1 MYMGL
6 EHHIII
12 IGGGLAGLTSAIHLS
27 RAGLRVSLIE
37 KNTYPRH
44 KVCGEYIS
52 NEVLPYLQWLHA
64 DPAELAPADISSL
77 LLSAANGKTIT
88 APLPL
93 GGFGVSRYTL
103 DHFLL
108 RKALA
113 AGTQLITDTVTDVQY
128 EGDHCMVYTKS
139 HAPLAGTV
147 VLGAFGK
154 RSTLDQRLS
163 RSFLRKPAPWLAVK
177 GHYEGP
183 FPDGQV
189 ALHNFPG
196 GYCGVSK
203 TETGALNI
211 CYLVQMDS
219 FRHYRDIDQHR
230 EAVLFK
236 NHHLKTIFNNSRP
249 LFDQPLAIS
258 QISFEQKTKVEQHM
272 LLTGDTAG
280 LIHPLCGN
288 GMAMAIHSARLAA
301 TTVLRFC
308 NDASYDRSRM
318 EADYARE
325 WDKAFSRRMKMGR
338 LLNNLFLK
346 DRLSTWLVQQ
356 MASLPAVLPFIIR
369 QTHGRPKDFA
379 I

>member
-12 IGGGLAGLTSAIHLS
+12 IGGGLAGLTSAIHLA
-27 RAGLRVSLIE
+27 REGMPVSLIE

-52 NEVLPYLQWLHA
+52 NEILPYLQWLDA
-64 DPAELAPADISSL
+64 DPAVLAPADISRL
-77 LLSAANGKTIT
+77 LLSAANGKTISAT
-88 APLPL
+88 LPL
-93 GGFGVSRYTL
+93 GGFGISRYTL

-108 RKALA
+108 GKALA
-113 AGTQLITDTVTDVQY
+113 AGVQLITDTVTDVEY
-128 EGDHCMVYTKS
+128 RDDRCVVKMKT
-139 HAPLAGTV
+139 HAPLTGTIA
-147 VLGAFGK
+147 LGAFGK

-163 RSFLRKPAPWLAVK
+163 RAFLRKPAPWLAVK
-177 GHYEGP
+177 GHYEGA
-183 FPDGQV
+183 FPDGLV

-219 FRHYRDIDQHR
+219 FRRYGDIDRHR
-230 EAVLFK
+230 EEVLYR

-258 QISFEQKTKVEQHM
+258 QISFGQKTKVEQHM
-272 LLTGDTAG
+272 LMTGDTAG

-288 GMAMAIHSARLAA
+288 GMAMAIHSARIAA
-301 TTVLRFC
+301 TVVLRYC
-308 NDASYDRSRM
+308 HDAGYDRQRM
-318 EADYARE
+318 ETEYTRE
-325 WDKAFSRRMKMGR
+325 WEKAFSYRMKMGR

-356 MASLPAVLPFIIR
+356 MASVPAILPFIIR
-369 QTHGRPKDFA
+369 QTHGKYLA

>member
-12 IGGGLAGLTSAIHLS
+12 VGGGLAGLTSAIHLS

-52 NEVLPYLQWLHA
+52 NEVLPYLQWLGA
-64 DPAELAPADISSL
+64 DPAELAPADISRL
-77 LLSAANGKTIT
+77 LLSAANGKTIS

-93 GGFGVSRYTL
+93 GGFGVSRYTM

-128 EGDHCMVYTKS
+128 QDDHCVVYTKA
-139 HAPLAGTV
+139 HAPLTGTV

-163 RSFLRKPAPWLAVK
+163 RVFLRKPAPWLAVK
-177 GHYEGP
+177 GHYEGA
-183 FPDGQV
+183 FPDGLV

-196 GYCGVSK
+196 GYCGISK

-219 FRHYRDIDQHR
+219 FRRYGDIDQHR
-230 EAVLFK
+230 EAVLFR
-236 NHHLKTIFNNSRP
+236 NHHLKAIFDNSRP
-249 LFDQPLAIS
+249 LFEEPLAIS

-288 GMAMAIHSARLAA
+288 GMAMAVHSARMAA
-301 TTVLRFC
+301 TVVLRFC
-308 NDASYDRSRM
+308 NDAAYDRKRM

-325 WDKAFSRRMKMGR
+325 WERAFSHRMKMGR

-369 QTHGRPKDFA
+369 QTHGNL
-379 I
+379 II

>member
-1 MYMGL
+1 MGL

-52 NEVLPYLQWLHA
+52 NEVLPYLQWLNA
-64 DPAELAPADISSL
+64 DPAELAPAAISRL
-77 LLSAANGKTIT
+77 LLSAANGKTIS

-93 GGFGVSRYTL
+93 GGFGVSRYTM

-108 RKALA
+108 RRALA

-128 EGDHCMVYTKS
+128 QHDHCVVYTKS
-139 HAPLAGTV
+139 HAPLTGTV

-163 RSFLRKPAPWLAVK
+163 RTFLRKPAPWLAVK
-177 GHYEGP
+177 GHYEGA
-183 FPDGQV
+183 FPDGLV

-196 GYCGVSK
+196 GYCGISK

-219 FRHYRDIDQHR
+219 FRRYGDIDQHR
-230 EAVLFK
+230 EAVLFR

-249 LFDQPLAIS
+249 LFDHPLAIS

-288 GMAMAIHSARLAA
+288 GMAMAIHSARMAA
-301 TTVLRFC
+301 TAVLRFC
-308 NDASYDRSRM
+308 NDAAYDRNRM

-325 WDKAFSRRMKMGR
+325 WGQAFNHRMKMGR

-369 QTHGRPKDFA
+369 QTHGNL
-379 I
+379 II

>member
-1 MYMGL
+1 MGL

-12 IGGGLAGLTSAIHLS
+12 IGGGLAGLTSAIHLC
-27 RAGLRVSLIE
+27 RAGLRVTLIE

-52 NEVLPYLQWLHA
+52 NEVLPYLQWLDA
-64 DPAELAPADISSL
+64 DPAVLAPAPISRL

-108 RKALA
+108 NKALA
-113 AGTQLITDTVTDVQY
+113 AGMQLITDTVTGVQY
-128 EGDHCMVYTKS
+128 HGDYSEVYTKTQGMIT
-139 HAPLAGTV
+139 GTV

-154 RSTLDQRLS
+154 RSNLDQRLS
-163 RSFLRKPAPWLAVK
+163 RAFLRKPAPWLAVK
-177 GHYEGP
+177 AHYAGT
-183 FPDGQV
+183 FPDGLV

-196 GYCGVSK
+196 GYCGISK

-211 CYLVQMDS
+211 CYLVQTDS
-219 FRHYRDIDQHR
+219 FRPYGDIDQHR
-230 EAVLFK
+230 EAVLFR
-236 NHHLKTIFNNSRP
+236 NRHLKEIFTQSRP

-258 QISFEQKTKVEQHM
+258 QVSFEQKTKVEQHI

-288 GMAMAIHSARLAA
+288 GMAMAIHSARMAA
-301 TTVLRFC
+301 TAILRYC
-308 NDASYDRSRM
+308 NDAAYDRRRM
-318 EADYARE
+318 ETDYRRE
-325 WDKAFSRRMKMGR
+325 WEQAFSRRMKMGR
-338 LLNNLFLK
+338 LLNHLFLK
-346 DRLSTWLVQQ
+346 DRLSTWAVQQ

-369 QTHGRPKDFA
+369 QTHGRPLN
-379 I
+379 ISYS